1 MIMLGFLILAQAV
14 QRMASSEEKKLMG
27 NVIHQWKVF
36 VLTLLEFVLA
46 ALANVVCGMVTTLT

>member
-1 MIMLGFLILAQAV
+1 MPGFLILAQAV
-14 QRMASSEEKKLMG
+14 QRMASSEEEKPMG